1 MESKTPNKNIRKIL
15 LILAYCHTNYF
26 RIEWFLHALK
36 QIMYLFNIVFI
47 AIIISDC
54 GTFFSGTRQ
63 ALHIQAIDMKNND
76 ILEQARC
83 TVMHG
88 AGGGYCIN
96 SPGVVT
102 VARSS
107 GPISVFV

>member
-1 MESKTPNKNIRKIL
+1 
-15 LILAYCHTNYF
+15 
-26 RIEWFLHALK
+26 
-36 QIMYLFNIVFI
+36 MYLFIIVFI

-54 GTFFSGTRQ
+54 GTVFSGTRQ

-88 AGGGYCIN
+88 AGGSYYITN
-96 SPGVVT
+96 NPGVVT
-102 VARSS
+102 IARSS